1 MPTSFCPNLF
11 PLDAP
16 SQWWCQL
23 SPQKL
28 RGLSYIYPFSLA
40 HIELSNPTALSLSSF
55 SNIHLLAMTLLSGI
69 LLQDCCICFQAE
81 PFLPHSTVP
90 SPLLCVIFLRARR
103 ACIHWSPILWQSL
116 YISKYNLLLSAH
128 TNHIKQDSSYFLYL
142 HKTLTI
148 FVPRY
153 PLLFLFQTAPSLFS
167 CPFSPLLC
175 WGSNSCWASVLPRIY
190 SSLMSL
196 ILN

>member
-1 MPTSFCPNLF
+1 MDANIFLPKPVSFGCSISVMVPIKPSETQGSILYLSIFFGPYRVIKSHCPIPFIL
-11 PLDAP
+11 LKHP
-16 SQWWCQL
+16 S
-23 SPQKL
+23 S
-28 RGLSYIYPFSLA
+28 R
-40 HIELSNPTALSLSSF
+40 HDTAV
-55 SNIHLLAMTLLSGI
+55 T

-128 TNHIKQDSSYFLYL
+128 INHIKQDSSYFLYL